1 MKKSQLQ
8 LLAAAAL
15 LVLPLSAEAT
25 TPSFTGVPAADGVIA
40 TVIYSA
46 IGIVMAAVSFKVVD
60 VLTPGEL
67 TKELTENKNV
77 ALAILA
83 GSMILGICLI
93 IAAAIAS

>member
-1 MKKSQLQ
+1 MNTGRMQYLAASA
-8 LLAAAAL
+8 LLAI
-15 LVLPLSAEAT
+15 PLSAEAT
-25 TPSFTGVPAADGVIA
+25 APNFTGVAATDGIIA
-40 TVIYSA
+40 TIIYSA

-67 TKELTENKNV
+67 SKELTENKNV

-83 GSMILGICLI
+83 GAMILGICLI